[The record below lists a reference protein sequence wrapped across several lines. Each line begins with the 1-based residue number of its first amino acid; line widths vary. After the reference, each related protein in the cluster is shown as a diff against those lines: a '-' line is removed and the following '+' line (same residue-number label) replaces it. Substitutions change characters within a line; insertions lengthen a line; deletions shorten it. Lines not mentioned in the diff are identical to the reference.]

1 MEKYNQQHH
10 RKIRDTILTGII
22 AKVHTTLLFIKVLQ
36 STASVPNGRLGA
48 IFGTAV
54 YWNLFLIQ
62 LYFFSGFVRLNIFW
76 ALFHLVRNL
85 CWFLFVWRKD
95 KIFKQHLC
103 CNFAHSISFASFS
116 YSCDDRSGFS
126 YHTKTYQ
133 TLCTGQL
140 WTWCHLARPT
150 ITRFCPSV
158 VSSRVSI

>member
-1 MEKYNQQHH
+1 MRICNH
-10 RKIRDTILTGII
+10 
-22 AKVHTTLLFIKVLQ
+22 V
-36 STASVPNGRLGA
+36 
-48 IFGTAV
+48 
-54 YWNLFLIQ
+54 LFL
-62 LYFFSGFVRLNIFW
+62 GFIHLHILW

-85 CWFLFVWRKD
+85 CWLLFIWRKD
-95 KIFKQHLC
+95 QIFKQHLC

-158 VSSRVSI
+158 VSSKQYHFLTCCLVDQYRLCFLRCHGGL